1 MSKVIGASARKGLA
15 QFAGGTMFELGC
27 HIIDL
32 VVSVLGKPDKITP
45 HIRHQGGDGLADNM
59 LAVFE
64 YPKATATVRS
74 TALEV
79 EGFAR
84 RHITVCGTKG
94 TFHIQPLDRPKV
106 RISLDTERKHGETTF
121 RKGVSEIPFEPPYRR
136 YVGDAIDLA
145 GIIRGEKKSDYPSSH
160 DLAVQ
165 EAVLMASGM
174 PVK

>member
-1 MSKVIGASARKGLA
+1 
-15 QFAGGTMFELGC
+15 MFELGC

-32 VVSVLGKPDKITP
+32 VVSVLGEPNKITP
-45 HIRHQGGDGLADNM
+45 HIKHHGDDGLADNM
-59 LAVFE
+59 LAVFD
-64 YPKATATVRS
+64 YPGATATVRS

-84 RHITVCGTKG
+84 RHIAVCGTRG
-94 TFHIQPLDRPKV
+94 TFHIQPLDRPTA
-106 RISLDTERKHGETTF
+106 RISLDSERKAGDTVF

-145 GIIRGEKKSDYPSSH
+145 RIIRGEKKSDYPSSH

-165 EAVLMASGM
+165 DAVLVASGM
-174 PVK
+174 PTD